1 MARGKSHYLTAVY
14 VTSVLA
20 GVLLALLLVPRW
32 GLSGAVW
39 AMYGSEV
46 AALVIQMILS
56 KRNPEK
62 KDERSE

>member
-1 MARGKSHYLTAVY
+1 VY
-14 VTSVLA
+14 VASALA
-20 GVLLALLLVPRW
+20 GVLLALMLVPRW

-46 AALVIQMILS
+46 AALVIQMIMS